1 MTTHES
7 LWKWIPRLSIVGI
20 ILALYLTYS
29 FLVPE
34 PVKVCSISASINC
47 DPVTKGSLALWYG
60 IPVSFIGLLGYI
72 TILVASLKRMTKL
85 TLGMTAF
92 GMLFCLRLTILEIFV
107 ERIICPVCV
116 LCQLIMAV
124 VFVLSLM
131 IFLRERKA
139 H

>member
-1 MTTHES
+1 METYETY
-7 LWKWIPRLSIVGI
+7 WKWIPRLSIVGI
-20 ILALYLTYS
+20 ILALYLAYS

-34 PVKVCSISASINC
+34 PIKVCTINASINC
-47 DPVTKGSLALWYG
+47 DPVTKGSLALFYG

-85 TLGMTAF
+85 TLGMTTF

-131 IFLRERKA
+131 IFLKERKA
-139 H
+139 R